1 MANKWVEFVRKWSR
15 DHGVSYMCAST
26 MPACKEEYKSG
37 KAPKNTQKANKEQM
51 GMEDK
56 DVALPK
62 KAKKG
67 ITADTLK
74 DKISQIKEAKKM
86 GVEDIKSAL
95 LRRAVGIVQPLQSAD
110 TAVVKPKG
118 RPKKYAT
125 AEEAKRMKSVK
136 TVEARKA
143 KKAKEATPVVVP
155 VAPTGA
161 RGDDLI
167 HYSPKLS
174 LTRGKEELR
183 QIYNKLI
190 YYSHLLEMVDWYVA
204 YNGLNA
210 SEKSVDKAL
219 SVSKKIKEM
228 IKGVL
233 SDAFSFPKTYSVIH
247 TLEDDDVASVNNPY
261 YRRSGR
267 RARSDSN
274 IFTKDDLASIGI
286 IEKKK
291 GDGWVFKVKIFN
303 KKVIE
308 IEEELKSD
316 EDRIRII
323 RASGAGYESSDDDM
337 SEVSDDEIISRI
349 NKKGKVVHLRTRD
362 EIMAGGAYDAEHA
375 SEMVDNYSMIIN
387 HLVEH
392 ISDPSEPVDPR
403 DYDQA
408 IHFIR
413 EIRRAK
419 GGAEYYGGAV
429 NSGNEFLDV
438 IANTGHQMG
447 QSHPASKFGLNP
459 FDMGMKFGEKVV
471 APALMKT
478 KLGNPHTGIFS
489 KHFWSPKKRHGGAYT
504 PVNSG
509 NEFLDVIA
517 NTGHQLGQDHPAS
530 KFGLNPFDMGE
541 KLGEKLG
548 NAMMKTKLGN
558 PKTGIFSKKFWT
570 PKKKHH

>member
-1 MANKWVEFVRKWSR
+1 
-15 DHGVSYMCAST
+15 
-26 MPACKEEYKSG
+26 MPACKEEYKTG
-37 KAPKNTQKANKEQM
+37 KAPKNTQTANKEQM

-125 AEEAKRMKSVK
+125 AEEARRMKSVK

-143 KKAKEATPVVVP
+143 KKVKSNGLTKQGEDELKRIYYQNFYYSKLLQVVFEDKYGIETLKKKHINKAFSTDKKIIKIDTKIEGIFKKNKIPFDPKENPRFKKKLDT
-155 VAPTGA
+155 
-161 RGDDLI
+161 DDL
-167 HYSPKLS
+167 
-174 LTRGKEELR
+174 EE
-183 QIYNKLI
+183 
-190 YYSHLLEMVDWYVA
+190 
-204 YNGLNA
+204 
-210 SEKSVDKAL
+210 
-219 SVSKKIKEM
+219 
-228 IKGVL
+228 
-233 SDAFSFPKTYSVIH
+233 
-247 TLEDDDVASVNNPY
+247 
-261 YRRSGR
+261 
-267 RARSDSN
+267 
-274 IFTKDDLASIGI
+274 IGI
-286 IEKKK
+286 IE
-291 GDGWVFKVKIFN
+291 GYVQQERSAFYSDESPDDWVFEEYDFNNKIE
-303 KKVIE
+303 E
-308 IEEELKSD
+308 IEKSLKSD
-316 EDRIRII
+316 EDKIKKIETSGSLTGGNVIRL
-323 RASGAGYESSDDDM
+323 
-337 SEVSDDEIISRI
+337 VSDDEIMR
-349 NKKGKVVHLRTRD
+349 
-362 EIMAGGAYDAEHA
+362 GGAHTDAHQI
-375 SEMVDNYSMIIN
+375 DDYSMIIN

-413 EIRRAK
+413 EMRRAK

-517 NTGHQLGQDHPAS
+517 NTGHQMGQSHPAS

-541 KLGEKLG
+541 NLGEKLG

-570 PKKKHH
+570 PKKHH